1 MLRYRINGHNFAKL
15 TFGVFK
21 PLINFKISRHI
32 LITKKQQKSV
42 RLMIPSDLRSPYP
55 NVTAFYLQTT
65 AISIEGTNNV
75 HNFLN
80 KSCQMENKCKFTPKG
95 VAAQLSSV

>member
-1 MLRYRINGHNFAKL
+1 MHLMLVGFVLGFCVY
-15 TFGVFK
+15 
-21 PLINFKISRHI
+21 
-32 LITKKQQKSV
+32 IT
-42 RLMIPSDLRSPYP
+42 LLHF
-55 NVTAFYLQTT
+55 NLQTT